1 LKVVEQHKHAHLVEG
16 CRNGSSR
23 DQVKIYELYYRAMYN
38 TALRMLHDVVEAE
51 DLMQEA
57 FLDAFRKIDS
67 YKGDAAFG
75 SWLKRIVVNK
85 CINVLNKRKAFFTE
99 IDEERNVYSDEEPE
113 QEDLTHQVAEVREG
127 IRQLADGYRVILS
140 LYLLEG
146 FDHDEI
152 AKVMGITASTSRS
165 QYTRARAKL
174 RNWLQNRN

>member
-1 LKVVEQHKHAHLVEG
+1 
-16 CRNGSSR
+16 
-23 DQVKIYELYYRAMYN
+23 MYN
-38 TALRMLHDVVEAE
+38 TAVRMLHDSTEAE

-67 YKGDAAFG
+67 YKGDASFG
-75 SWLKRIVVNK
+75 AWLKRIVVNK
-85 CINVLNKRKAFFTE
+85 SINALNKRKMVFTE
-99 IDEERNVYSDEEPE
+99 INEEREVYYDDNDAPA
-113 QEDLTHQVAEVREG
+113 EDFEYQITEVREG

-152 AKVMGITASTSRS
+152 AQVLGISSSTSRS

-174 RNWLQNRN
+174 KNWLQNRN